1 MTPVNPRD
9 LALSA
14 LNKSEGG
21 SVFPQGVLDEVFRE
35 HPSWSRRDRAFTL
48 HLVHGVLRWRLR
60 LDWMIQQAA
69 DFPFEKIE
77 PFVLN
82 VLRIALYQIFF
93 LDRVPDSAAVK
104 EAVTQAKR
112 TGKPHLAKFVNGIL
126 RHICRE
132 KPRFR
137 APDSDGDLVRRL
149 SIFHSYPPW
158 LVEKWIR
165 ELGAEGAEGLLRAG
179 NRIPDLVLR
188 TNLLKT
194 GRAALL
200 SLLAD
205 EGLDCER
212 TRYSPDGIRVTN
224 PGRPMTELESFKA
237 GMFQVQGEAAQICSR
252 ILAPR
257 PEEMVLDLCAGLGG
271 KTTHM
276 SAMMEDRGGIVALDI
291 SHRRLLSL
299 SVAAK
304 RLGIRSI
311 RAVAA
316 DASGRLDRLLRTPFD
331 RILLDGPCSGLGVL
345 SRHPDGKW
353 SRGPED
359 MTRLADLQVAMIS
372 AAVPLMAGD
381 GLLLYTT
388 CTISKE
394 ENDDVVA
401 RALRL
406 HPDIR
411 LVTLRG
417 RLPQWG
423 EGLLD
428 DLGFFRTYPHV
439 HGMDGFFGAMFGKA
453 PQ

>member
-1 MTPVNPRD
+1 
-9 LALSA
+9 
-14 LNKSEGG
+14 
-21 SVFPQGVLDEVFRE
+21 
-35 HPSWSRRDRAFTL
+35 
-48 HLVHGVLRWRLR
+48 
-60 LDWMIQQAA
+60 
-69 DFPFEKIE
+69 
-77 PFVLN
+77 
-82 VLRIALYQIFF
+82 
-93 LDRVPDSAAVK
+93 
-104 EAVTQAKR
+104 
-112 TGKPHLAKFVNGIL
+112 
-126 RHICRE
+126 
-132 KPRFR
+132 
-137 APDSDGDLVRRL
+137 
-149 SIFHSYPPW
+149 
-158 LVEKWIR
+158 
-165 ELGAEGAEGLLRAG
+165 
-179 NRIPDLVLR
+179 
-188 TNLLKT
+188 
-194 GRAALL
+194 
-200 SLLAD
+200 
-205 EGLDCER
+205 
-212 TRYSPDGIRVTN
+212 
-224 PGRPMTELESFKA
+224 
-237 GMFQVQGEAAQICSR
+237 
-252 ILAPR
+252 
-257 PEEMVLDLCAGLGG
+257 
-271 KTTHM
+271 
-276 SAMMEDRGGIVALDI
+276 MMEDRGGIVALDI

-417 RLPQWG
+417 RLPRWG